1 MRWQGFYRSWVM
13 VPNGWSQTRLENIA
27 KIRSG
32 STPLR
37 AKQDLYF
44 SEDGTPW
51 VKTLDLNNSEI
62 IVTDERITELALKE
76 TSCSILP
83 ANTVL
88 VAMYGGF
95 NQIGRTGLL
104 TQPSAINQA
113 LSGLVLDLERA
124 EPKYVLD
131 YLNGNVGQW
140 KKFAASSR
148 KDPNITRQ
156 DVCSFEILLPP
167 LIEQQKI
174 AKILSTWDKA
184 ISTTERLIDNS
195 TQQKKALMQQLLT
208 GKKRLLS
215 TNSGFSVRDGFAKSK
230 LGELPDDWN
239 LSLISNFYWFQEGPG
254 VRKHQFTETGV
265 KLLNG
270 TNIQKSRVDLT
281 TTKTHISE
289 DEAYGGYKHF
299 LADSGDLIIACSG
312 ISVDRFDEKIAFLED
327 RHLPLCMNTS
337 TMRFKVKKDVKAS
350 LEFLRYFMMSPL
362 FKNQIR
368 RQITGSAQLN
378 FGPSHV
384 EKCYIALPSYDE
396 QQRIAAVLI
405 NADKEIDLLEQQ
417 LADLQQ
423 EKKAL
428 MQVLLTGKKR
438 VKLND

>member
-1 MRWQGFYRSWVM
+1 M
-13 VPNGWSQTRLENIA
+13 VPNGWEKTDLTNLINIKHGFAFKSEYFREIGEYILLTPGSFYEKGGFKDQKDKTKYYIGEIPDSYLLTKNDLLIAMTEQASGLLGSALFVPEKSTYLHNQRLGKVEIKA
-27 KIRSG
+27 KERI
-32 STPLR
+32 
-37 AKQDLYF
+37 
-44 SEDGTPW
+44 
-51 VKTLDLNNSEI
+51 DLNFLYLTFNSPPARKQISEQSTGTKVKHTSPDKLKSI
-62 IVTDERITELALKE
+62 I
-76 TSCSILP
+76 C
-83 ANTVL
+83 
-88 VAMYGGF
+88 
-95 NQIGRTGLL
+95 
-104 TQPSAINQA
+104 
-113 LSGLVLDLERA
+113 
-124 EPKYVLD
+124 
-131 YLNGNVGQW
+131 
-140 KKFAASSR
+140 
-148 KDPNITRQ
+148 
-156 DVCSFEILLPP
+156 LLPP
-167 LIEQQKI
+167 LPEQQKI
-174 AKILSTWDKA
+174 AKILSTWDNA
-184 ISTTERLIDNS
+184 ISTTERLIENS

-215 TNSGFSVRDGFAKSK
+215 TNSSFSVRDGFAKSK

-239 LSLISNFYWFQEGPG
+239 LSLIPKFYWFQEGPG

-327 RHLPLCMNTS
+327 HHLPLCMNTS
-337 TMRFKVKKDVKAS
+337 TMRFKVKKDAKAS

-384 EKCYIALPSYDE
+384 DKCYIALPSYDE
-396 QQRIAAVLI
+396 QQKIAAVLI
-405 NADKEIDLLEQQ
+405 NADKQIDLLEQQ

-438 VKLND
+438 VVIDEDNL

>member
-1 MRWQGFYRSWVM
+1 M
-13 VPNGWSQTRLENIA
+13 VPKGWDIRRIEQIADVKGGKRIPKGYSLQREDNGFPYIRVKDMSENGVDTSSILYVPTEIVESISKYTISTNDVFITVAGALLGLVGKIPTTLENANLTENADKLTNLKINQDYLIA
-27 KIRSG
+27 VLRSPIG
-32 STPLR
+32 KKLIE
-37 AKQDLYF
+37 A
-44 SEDGTPW
+44 E
-51 VKTLDLNNSEI
+51 KTTNAQPK
-62 IVTDERITELALKE
+62 LAL
-76 TSCSILP
+76 
-83 ANTVL
+83 
-88 VAMYGGF
+88 
-95 NQIGRTGLL
+95 
-104 TQPSAINQA
+104 
-113 LSGLVLDLERA
+113 
-124 EPKYVLD
+124 
-131 YLNGNVGQW
+131 
-140 KKFAASSR
+140 
-148 KDPNITRQ
+148 TRIRN
-156 DVCSFEILLPP
+156 FEIPVPP
-167 LIEQQKI
+167 LPEQQKI

-184 ISTTERLIDNS
+184 ISTTERLIENS

-215 TNSGFSVRDGFAKSK
+215 TKSSFSVRDGFAKSK

-239 LSLISNFYWFQEGPG
+239 VSLVSKFYWFQEGPG

-270 TNIQKSRVDLT
+270 TNIQNSRVDLT

-289 DEAYGGYKHF
+289 EEAYGGYKHF

-327 RHLPLCMNTS
+327 QHLPLCMNTS
-337 TMRFKVKKDVKAS
+337 TMRFKVKKNVQSS

-384 EKCYIALPSYDE
+384 GKCYIALPSYEE

-405 NADKEIDLLEQQ
+405 NADKEIDLLEKQ

-438 VKLND
+438 VVVDG

>member
-1 MRWQGFYRSWVM
+1 M
-13 VPNGWSQTRLENIA
+13 VPKGWEFKKLSQITEFIKDGTHGTHKRYESGIPMLSAKNITKKNTVCFEDAPYISEKDYNKIHANYIIKSGDILLTVVGTIGRVAIVPKELSKNFTLQRSVAIIRVTENISNQYLMQLFSNDDFTRLLHRKSNSTAQAGIYLGELGKL
-27 KIRSG
+27 KILI
-32 STPLR
+32 P
-37 AKQDLYF
+37 
-44 SEDGTPW
+44 
-51 VKTLDLNNSEI
+51 
-62 IVTDERITELALKE
+62 
-76 TSCSILP
+76 
-83 ANTVL
+83 NT
-88 VAMYGGF
+88 
-95 NQIGRTGLL
+95 T
-104 TQPSAINQA
+104 
-113 LSGLVLDLERA
+113 
-124 EPKYVLD
+124 
-131 YLNGNVGQW
+131 
-140 KKFAASSR
+140 
-148 KDPNITRQ
+148 
-156 DVCSFEILLPP
+156 
-167 LIEQQKI
+167 EQQKI

-184 ISTTERLIDNS
+184 ISTTERLIENS
-195 TQQKKALMQQLLT
+195 NQQKKALMQQLLT
-208 GKKRLLS
+208 GKKRLIS
-215 TNSGFSVRDGFAKSK
+215 TQSSFSVRDGFAKSK

-239 LSLISNFYWFQEGPG
+239 LSLIPKFYWFQEGPG

-289 DEAYGGYKHF
+289 DEAYDGYKHF

-327 RHLPLCMNTS
+327 QHLPLCMNTS

-384 EKCYIALPSYDE
+384 DKCYIVLPSYDE
-396 QQRIAAVLI
+396 QQKISAVLI

-438 VKLND
+438 VVV

>member
-1 MRWQGFYRSWVM
+1 M
-13 VPNGWSQTRLENIA
+13 VPKGWEAIKLNDICDKVTSGSRNWAQYYSEKGSKFIRMTNLQRNSIYLDLSDLKFVDIQSDSSDGQRTSLETGDILMSITAELGKIGWVHEGLGESFINQHTALIRLKDNKAYSKYIA
-27 KIRSG
+27 YLLSSKKMNHRINRLNDSGAKAGLNLTTIRSI
-32 STPLR
+32 PL
-37 AKQDLYF
+37 
-44 SEDGTPW
+44 TIP
-51 VKTLDLNNSEI
+51 
-62 IVTDERITELALKE
+62 
-76 TSCSILP
+76 P
-83 ANTVL
+83 VL
-88 VAMYGGF
+88 
-95 NQIGRTGLL
+95 
-104 TQPSAINQA
+104 
-113 LSGLVLDLERA
+113 
-124 EPKYVLD
+124 
-131 YLNGNVGQW
+131 
-140 KKFAASSR
+140 
-148 KDPNITRQ
+148 
-156 DVCSFEILLPP
+156 
-167 LIEQQKI
+167 EQQKI

-438 VKLND
+438 VVV

>member
-1 MRWQGFYRSWVM
+1 M
-13 VPNGWSQTRLENIA
+13 VPNEWEVKNLENLEGSDRPVVKAGPFGSSLKKEFYTETGYKIYGQEQVIA
-27 KIRSG
+27 DDAFYGDYYIDEERYQSLKSCAVKPDDILISLVGTIGKVLLVPKDAQAGVINPRL
-32 STPLR
+32 LR
-37 AKQDLYF
+37 ISLNKSQMSSRFFKYF
-44 SEDGTPW
+44 LESRPTVNLLDRWAQGGTMG
-51 VKTLDLNNSEI
+51 VLNAATLK
-62 IVTDERITELALKE
+62 ALKV
-76 TSCSILP
+76 P
-83 ANTVL
+83 V
-88 VAMYGGF
+88 
-95 NQIGRTGLL
+95 
-104 TQPSAINQA
+104 
-113 LSGLVLDLERA
+113 
-124 EPKYVLD
+124 
-131 YLNGNVGQW
+131 
-140 KKFAASSR
+140 
-148 KDPNITRQ
+148 
-156 DVCSFEILLPP
+156 PP
-167 LIEQQKI
+167 LPEQQKI

-184 ISTTERLIDNS
+184 ISTTERLIENS

-208 GKKRLLS
+208 GKRRLLS

-239 LSLISNFYWFQEGPG
+239 LSLIPKFYWFQEGPG
-254 VRKHQFTETGV
+254 VRKYQFTETGV

-327 RHLPLCMNTS
+327 EHLPLCMNTS
-337 TMRFKVKKDVKAS
+337 TMRFKVKKSVKAS

-396 QQRIAAVLI
+396 QQRIATVLI

-428 MQVLLTGKKR
+428 MQVLLTGKVR
-438 VKLND
+438 VLVD

>member
-1 MRWQGFYRSWVM
+1 MPNSWSVESLGSLTNK
-13 VPNGWSQTRLENIA
+13 VGSGVTPKGGSDSYQSSGIPL
-27 KIRSG
+27 IRSQNVLWG
-32 STPLR
+32 
-37 AKQDLYF
+37 K
-44 SEDGTPW
+44 
-51 VKTLDLNNSEI
+51 LDLSDVAYIDDKQHNKMKGSFVYKND
-62 IVTDERITELALKE
+62 VLLNITGA
-76 TSCSILP
+76 S
-83 ANTVL
+83 
-88 VAMYGGF
+88 
-95 NQIGRTGLL
+95 IGRVAVSDIDEANVNQHVCIIRSDDLHPGYLKSFLLSFQGQKQIEQCQAGGNRQGLNFE
-104 TQPSAINQA
+104 QI
-113 LSGLVLDLERA
+113 
-124 EPKYVLD
+124 K
-131 YLNGNVGQW
+131 
-140 KKFAASSR
+140 
-148 KDPNITRQ
+148 
-156 DVCSFEILLPP
+156 SFKIPFPP
-167 LIEQQKI
+167 LPEQQKI

-184 ISTTERLIDNS
+184 ISTTERLIKNS

-208 GKKRLLS
+208 GKRCLLS

-239 LSLISNFYWFQEGPG
+239 LSLIPKFYWFQEGPG
-254 VRKHQFTETGV
+254 VRKYQFTETGV

-327 RHLPLCMNTS
+327 EHLPLCMNTS
-337 TMRFKVKKDVKAS
+337 TMRFKVKKGVKAS

-384 EKCYIALPSYDE
+384 EKCYIALPSYEE
-396 QQRIAAVLI
+396 QERIAAVLI

-438 VKLND
+438 VKLEELE